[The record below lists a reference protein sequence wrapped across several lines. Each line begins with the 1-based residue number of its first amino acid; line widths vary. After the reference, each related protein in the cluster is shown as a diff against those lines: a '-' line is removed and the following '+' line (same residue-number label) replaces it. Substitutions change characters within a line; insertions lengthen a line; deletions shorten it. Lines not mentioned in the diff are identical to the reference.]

1 MLVCLILKTSIGD
14 FCPKVK
20 SPTLRTFR
28 LPKVLA
34 VPRSESS
41 RRVFLYLYAISDQ
54 KGFFELD
61 AAKIAQ
67 QTGLSR
73 KTVYK
78 AIAFLQW
85 VRLLSLEE
93 ARTGRGKHS
102 LYKLNWRKPAQKHHT
117 QRKEKQHSQIDE
129 RISNK
134 KCHPCNNSIV
144 KRNTQA
150 KDPRSEGVKKSSPS
164 RNLASYTDSEAA
176 QIALVL
182 GARFYRHVMR
192 AIRLGLESWAIP
204 KAICEALEGFF
215 GLRIDG
221 ASLTYAR
228 ELRDRIWALRREVE
242 ALAARGAT
250 PRRVCSFVAGRLAG
264 VPERRAKREVLKR
277 TAELIHSVEQLER
290 RIAGLRVWLAERE
303 GEYRAGQVCKRC
315 GYRHTTI
322 EYHSG
327 YREDGTGK
335 LNCMG
340 WARWMLDVLHEERKK
355 RKRLQDEQRERC
367 VGKLWA
373 EWARQ
378 QLQERAWHK
387 KQAEFVRQ
395 CLSVLPGEGFLSS
408 CAVQEL

>member
-1 MLVCLILKTSIGD
+1 M
-14 FCPKVK
+14 
-20 SPTLRTFR
+20 
-28 LPKVLA
+28 LA
-34 VPRSESS
+34 VQRSDSS

-61 AAKIAQ
+61 AAKIAE

-78 AIAFLQW
+78 AIAFLQR
-85 VRLLSLEE
+85 VRLLFLEE
-93 ARTGRGKHS
+93 PRTGRGRHS
-102 LYKLNWRKPAQKHHT
+102 LYRLNWHASRSSKDSSKKSVTPQYKGIINKTHT
-117 QRKEKQHSQIDE
+117 
-129 RISNK
+129 
-134 KCHPCNNSIV
+134 
-144 KRNTQA
+144 
-150 KDPRSEGVKKSSPS
+150 KDPTRSEGVPSLRRGSSFYQ
-164 RNLASYTDSEAA
+164 NEEAHHVKL
-176 QIALVL
+176 IL
-182 GARFYRHVMR
+182 GARFYRQTMR
-192 AIRLGLESWAIP
+192 SIRLSLSAWALSEPIRD
-204 KAICEALEGFF
+204 AIEGFI

-221 ASLTYAR
+221 ASLSYAR
-228 ELRDRIWALRREVE
+228 DLVGRIWALRRDIER
-242 ALAARGAT
+242 LAASGASA
-250 PRRVCSFVAGRLAG
+250 RRVCSFIAGRLAG
-264 VPERRAKREVLKR
+264 VPEKRSKREVLKR
-277 TAELIHSVEQLER
+277 TAELIHSVERLER
-290 RIAGLRVWLAERE
+290 RLAGLRAWLAERE
-303 GEYRAGQVCKRC
+303 QEYRAGLVCARC
-315 GYRHTTI
+315 GYRHTKI

-367 VGKLWA
+367 VGELWA

-408 CAVQEL
+408 CAVKEL